1 MTCHTTRHDW
11 GCRLHLTYLCAKYLD
26 ICQFYKNERKNDARD
41 RSSSLNRPA
50 DLFKYIVASY
60 FITISFHQIWST
72 LTFSFE
78 KVISNLSFFHDMH
91 FSCAVLTINRDW
103 PLLILLLFI
112 FTLLLSTTCHFQQ
125 ATGICRQAK
134 CTTGV
139 CQQAKCTMRI
149 RQQAKCSMGIYQQVI
164 CTMGI
169 CQQVKCFMGIC
180 QQAKCAMEIC
190 QQAKCTMG
198 ICLTSQMH
206 HGNLSKKS
214 YLTISSLVSTKRYL
228 KAESYKFIE
237 VFMTF

>member
-1 MTCHTTRHDW
+1 MSVK
-11 GCRLHLTYLCAKYLD
+11 TYGA
-26 ICQFYKNERKNDARD
+26 QD

-50 DLFKYIVASY
+50 DLLRHIVANY

-72 LTFSFE
+72 LTFSLL
-78 KVISNLSFFHDMH
+78 KVILNLPFFHDMH

-103 PLLILLLFI
+103 PLLVLLLFV

-125 ATGICRQAK
+125 ATGICRQPK

-149 RQQAKCSMGIYQQVI
+149 RQHAKCIMGIYQQVI

-169 CQQVKCFMGIC
+169 CQQVKCT
-180 QQAKCAMEIC
+180 MEIC

-237 VFMTF
+237 VFDLLVDTKC